1 MKINKQSLRQIIKE
15 ELQNVL
21 KEDWRDDLSS
31 AKEKLRN
38 NEISED
44 QYEKLKRAALNKR
57 KSQQQPEDEDV
68 LAGDTVA
75 GGAPEQD
82 ELSGDTLAGK
92 TIAQDTLAG
101 KTTGFDEPQQDA
113 QQMVTKYAKV
123 KQILAKL
130 VSEL

>member
-1 MKINKQSLRQIIKE
+1 M
-15 ELQNVL
+15 
-21 KEDWRDDLSS
+21 
-31 AKEKLRN
+31 
-38 NEISED
+38 
-44 QYEKLKRAALNKR
+44 
-57 KSQQQPEDEDV
+57 

>member
-21 KEDWRDDLSS
+21 
-31 AKEKLRN
+31 
-38 NEISED
+38 
-44 QYEKLKRAALNKR
+44 
-57 KSQQQPEDEDV
+57 
-68 LAGDTVA
+68 
-75 GGAPEQD
+75 EQD
-82 ELSGDTLAGK
+82 ELGGDTLAGKTLAPGDPGYEELQGNNPSRDELGGDTLAGK

-101 KTTGFDEPQQDA
+101 KTTGVDKPQQDIK
-113 QQMVTKYAKV
+113 QMATKYAKV

>member
-21 KEDWRDDLSS
+21 
-31 AKEKLRN
+31 
-38 NEISED
+38 
-44 QYEKLKRAALNKR
+44 
-57 KSQQQPEDEDV
+57 
-68 LAGDTVA
+68 
-75 GGAPEQD
+75 EQD
-82 ELSGDTLAGK
+82 ELGGDTLAGK

-101 KTTGFDEPQQDA
+101 KTTGVDKPQQDIK
-113 QQMVTKYAKV
+113 QMATKYAKV